1 MMIGIGQTMTAVFQ
15 ESMKQKVSDM
25 DYGNCKLLFRR
36 PIYHYDMD
44 NGGRDYGNKKYNF
57 KT

>member
-1 MMIGIGQTMTAVFQ
+1 MMIGIGQTIITIFQ
-15 ESMKQKVSDM
+15 ERMRQKVSDM
-25 DYGNCKLLFRR
+25 DYGNSKLLFRR

-44 NGGRDYGNKKYNF
+44 NGGRDYGNEKYNS